1 VLYGAVLAE
10 KNIELLLNC
19 TCQEAQMSAPD
30 RIGAVVGWQL
40 TTYTRH
46 RVEAAFFA
54 DCSGDSILSFLT
66 PAAFRQGR
74 EAASEFHESIAPETA
89 DRCTMGLSCLL
100 QARQTDRSSAFI
112 PPQWAD
118 SFPDERRFAYREH
131 NLADPTFNFWWL
143 ELGGT
148 EDSIADAE
156 RIRERLLPL
165 SFGTWDHIKNRG
177 EHGADNWELA
187 WAGFLPGKRESRR
200 YVGAYTLTQ
209 NDVRAAGRF
218 ADTVAYGGWTMD
230 DHEPRG
236 FDCPGAPN
244 IFHPAPSPFGIPLRC
259 LYSANVKNLG
269 FAGRNISATHA
280 AMSASRVM
288 NTCALLGQ
296 ALGTAAALAV
306 SLQAGAFADL
316 YPARV
321 AALQQM
327 LLEDDCWLPGKKRA
341 LPDLCLRARLENGAE
356 ALRDGIDRDLPE
368 EPHGCTVPLCS
379 AVRYLWEKPARVET
393 LRLVFDS
400 DFARKT
406 VHPNPVM
413 GWYPMLCNIPYH
425 MADFHT
431 PETMT
436 RDYRLEYRDAGGNWR
451 CLAEKQDNHQ
461 RVNRIGVGA
470 EATGLAFVPLRTWG
484 EKACHLFA
492 FDFMG

>member
-1 VLYGAVLAE
+1 M
-10 KNIELLLNC
+10 
-19 TCQEAQMSAPD
+19 TAPD

-74 EAASEFHESIAPETA
+74 EAAREFQESIAPRTA
-89 DRCTMGLSCLL
+89 DGCTMGMSCLL
-100 QARQTDRSSAFI
+100 QARQTDRSSTFI

-118 SFPDERRFAYREH
+118 RFPDERRFAHREH
-131 NLADPTFNFWWL
+131 DLADPTFNFWWL
-143 ELGGT
+143 ELGGLENT
-148 EDSIADAE
+148 IADAE
-156 RIRERLLPL
+156 EIRGRLLAL

-177 EHGADNWELA
+177 EHGAENWELA

-200 YVGAYTLTQ
+200 YIGAYTLTQ
-209 NDVRAAGRF
+209 NDVRAEGKF
-218 ADTVAYGGWTMD
+218 PDTVAYGGWTMD

-236 FDCPGAPN
+236 FDYPGEPN

-259 LYSANVKNLG
+259 LYSVNVQNLG
-269 FAGRNISATHA
+269 FAGRNISVTHA

-306 SLQAGAFADL
+306 SLQAASFAEL
-316 YPARV
+316 YPGHV
-321 AALQQM
+321 AALQQW
-327 LLEDDCWLPGKKRA
+327 LLEDDCWLPGRRRTVA
-341 LPDLCLRARLENGAE
+341 AACLRAQLENGAE
-356 ALRDGIDRDLPE
+356 ALRDGVDRDLPGAA
-368 EPHGCTVPLCS
+368 HGCTVPLNT
-379 AVRYLWEKPARVET
+379 AVRYLWKEPMQVRQI
-393 LRLVFDS
+393 RLVFDS

-406 VHPNPVM
+406 VHPDPVM

-425 MADFHT
+425 MADFHP

-436 RDYRLEYRDAGGNWR
+436 RDYRLEYRDAAGNWKPL
-451 CLAEKQDNHQ
+451 CEKRDNWR
-461 RVNRIGVGA
+461 RVERAGCSA
-470 EATGLAFVPLRTWG
+470 AATGLAFVPLKTWG
-484 EKACHLFA
+484 APDCHLFA
-492 FDFMG
+492 FDFM